1 MSVAVGVRSGLGVD
15 VGGTGFGVEVL
26 VGGTGVSVG
35 TGVGGTIVGVGVRVA
50 NGSVVG
56 SSSEEQALNP
66 IAAITTKTVKAA
78 TAMKKMPTRDS
89 REGRVPNDFNAVI
102 KS

>member
-1 MSVAVGVRSGLGVD
+1 MGVD
-15 VGGTGFGVEVL
+15 VGGTSVGVEVL
-26 VGGTGVSVG
+26 VGGTEVSVG
-35 TGVGGTIVGVGVRVA
+35 TGVGGTSVGVRVA

-66 IAAITTKTVKAA
+66 IAAITTKTVNAA

-89 REGRVPNDFNAVI
+89 REGRVFNDFNAVI